1 MKLFSALILILF
13 VSCVVEDSQY
23 LDEIETYR
31 IDRVKNLTA
40 PISWTSLSG
49 LNWLIEGENNLGSS
63 RESNIRFPKD
73 APSVLG
79 TIMNSDDSLSFVANP
94 ATPIYNDGER
104 ISDTRLYSDLEE
116 ENKKLNHGQ
125 YFFTIIDRNEKLG
138 VRIWDTLNHARTE
151 YKVLDYYPIDTKFR
165 IKASFKPFK
174 KAKEIHLK
182 NVLGM
187 DVHQEIEGVLEFIID
202 NITYSLEPLDG
213 GPDDLFLIFADETTS
228 GETYGG
234 GRYLY
239 CSRPDENSETYID
252 FNKSY
257 TPPCG
262 FTSFATCLLPWKEN
276 TIPIEIEAG
285 EKYLFDH

>member
-1 MKLFSALILILF
+1 MRLFAGLILILF
-13 VSCVVEDSQY
+13 VSCNNHDAQY
-23 LDEIETYR
+23 LDEIEAYR
-31 IDRVKNLTA
+31 IDRVENLTSA
-40 PISWTSLSG
+40 ISWTSLSG
-49 LNWLIEGENNLGSS
+49 LNWLEEGENILGSS
-63 RESNIRFPKD
+63 READIRFPKE
-73 APSVLG
+73 APAVLG
-79 TIMNSDDSLSFVANP
+79 VMLNSEDSLSFIADP
-94 ATPIYNDGER
+94 ATPIYENGKK

-116 ENKKLNHGQ
+116 ENKTLNHGQ

-151 YKVLDYYPIDTKFR
+151 YKVLDYYPIDTKMN
-165 IKASFKPFK
+165 IKASFNPFK

-187 DVHQEIEGVLEFIID
+187 DVHQEIEGVLEFSID
-202 NITYSLEPLDG
+202 NISYSLEPLDG
-213 GPDDLFLIFADETTS
+213 GPDDFFLIFADETTS

-239 CSRPDENSETYID
+239 CSRPDENNETFID

-276 TIPIEIEAG
+276 TIPIEIKAG
-285 EKYLFDH
+285 EKYLFEH